1 MIEDIGE
8 GVEKWI
14 SVQLEKRASSP
25 SSLFVGVEPR
35 VTSTSMA
42 AASLIIA
49 VRPSAG
55 PSSSA
60 IITTE
65 NGWSPL
71 FFLHPPTREAV
82 RSISDSKLYRYL
94 CIQWTSAST
103 LAKAPVFMVSL

>member
-25 SSLFVGVEPR
+25 SLFVGVEPR

-49 VRPSAG
+49 VRPSVRRAIHLG
-55 PSSSA
+55 HYNDGEWMVPS
-60 IITTE
+60 
-65 NGWSPL
+65 
-71 FFLHPPTREAV
+71 FLPT
-82 RSISDSKLYRYL
+82 
-94 CIQWTSAST
+94 ST
-103 LAKAPVFMVSL
+103 Y